1 MFATPFSSPGA
12 AGPTNCVKTLFFLAL
27 AFISTY
33 PLSAQLVREEKARVE
48 LLEDRDSYAPGSTA
62 RLSVMMSIE
71 EGWHV
76 NAHEPTLDFLIP
88 TEATFELP
96 IGWSSPEVEY
106 PEGVLLP
113 FEFADVPISVYEG
126 RVALLTNLKVPEN
139 ASGGIPVRVNVRY
152 QACDDAQCLP
162 PVTSSA
168 ETILSVGESGNAI
181 HLDAFSPQ
189 SISTHGAVAASK
201 DPSSGQPPTETVP
214 GDKPAG
220 VPSTPGRGLLG
231 FLVMGVL
238 GGLILN
244 VMPCVLPVLSLKV
257 FGLVKSASQGRGE
270 AARGGIMTSL
280 GILSS
285 FWALALAAVVA
296 KGAGRAVGWGV
307 QFQQP
312 GFVVFLT
319 VIVLLFSL
327 NLWGLFEIPLPA
339 RLANRLAGGGAPRE
353 GAAGHFASGLF
364 ATLMATPCSA
374 PFLGTAISF
383 ALGQSA
389 LEIFAIFTAVGLGM
403 SLPYLLLAAWPKAGE
418 FLPKPGPWMETV
430 RGAMGFLL
438 AAAAIWLFFVLAGQI
453 SSARV
458 ALIQLALL
466 SLCLCVWIASR
477 RSGVAKVLKT
487 LAAVG
492 AVGAA
497 AWSISLAVTAEP
509 VERGQSAIAS
519 QLIPWI
525 EFDQAQAKGLAS
537 EGKMVFVDVT
547 ADWCL
552 TCKVNE
558 KAVLETPEV
567 AGAFERLGIVAMKA
581 DWTNYNEE
589 IGDFLQLHGR
599 SGIPFYLLYRPGREP
614 YLFGELLTKDKVLNA
629 LAEGS

>member
-1 MFATPFSSPGA
+1 MFAIPLAQPSTSTS
-12 AGPTNCVKTLFFLAL
+12 GPSFRTLLILVLTFL
-27 AFISTY
+27 STF

-48 LLEDRDSYAPGSTA
+48 LLEDRDSYAPGSTV
-62 RLSVMMSIE
+62 RLSAIMFIE
-71 EGWHV
+71 EGWHI

-88 TEATFELP
+88 TVATFELP
-96 IGWSSPEVEY
+96 VGWTNSAVEY
-106 PEGVLLP
+106 PQGVLLP
-113 FEFADVPISVYEG
+113 FEFADEPISVYEG
-126 RVALLTNLKVPEN
+126 RVPLLTTLTVPDN

-168 ETILSVGESGNAI
+168 ETILSVGEAGNAI

-189 SISTHGAVAASK
+189 SISTHGSRTSNGAT
-201 DPSSGQPPTETVP
+201 PSGQPSTQITQEP
-214 GDKPAG
+214 KASPA
-220 VPSTPGRGLLG
+220 PSPPGRGLLG
-231 FLVMGVL
+231 FLVLGVL

-285 FWALALAAVVA
+285 FWGLALAAVIA

-389 LEIFAIFTAVGLGM
+389 LEIFAIFTAVGFGM

-466 SLCLCVWIASR
+466 TLCLCVWIASR
-477 RSGVAKVLKT
+477 RSGVAKALRT
-487 LAAVG
+487 LATVG
-492 AVGAA
+492 AIAAA
-497 AWSISLAVTAEP
+497 AWSLSLAVTADR
-509 VERGQSAIAS
+509 VTRGQSTTAS

-525 EFDQAQAKGLAS
+525 EFDQTQAKGLAS

-558 KAVLETPEV
+558 KAVLETTEI
-567 AGAFERLGIVAMKA
+567 AGAFERLGVVAMKA

-599 SGIPFYLLYRPGREP
+599 SGIPFYLLYRPGQEP
-614 YLFGELLTKDKVLNA
+614 FLFGELLTKDKVLSA
-629 LAEGS
+629 LMEGS